1 MIRVNLSI
9 YKKCI
14 KFFYLF
20 DALIKNEI
28 YNKEEFLK
36 SKGITPNSYR
46 RARNIEQRIG
56 GEIIL
61 KLSEHFK
68 YNIPSNDLIDDL
80 EKLANSIY
88 NDMYYKIFKN
98 YDYYVMEIENMINKN
113 YNIFPILILLNSLF
127 T

>member
-9 YKKCI
+9 YKKSI

-36 SKGITPNSYR
+36 PKGITPNSYR

-68 YNIPSNDLIDDL
+68 YNIPSNDLIDGFG
-80 EKLANSIY
+80 
-88 NDMYYKIFKN
+88 KISKF
-98 YDYYVMEIENMINKN
+98 
-113 YNIFPILILLNSLF
+113 NIQ
-127 T
+127 